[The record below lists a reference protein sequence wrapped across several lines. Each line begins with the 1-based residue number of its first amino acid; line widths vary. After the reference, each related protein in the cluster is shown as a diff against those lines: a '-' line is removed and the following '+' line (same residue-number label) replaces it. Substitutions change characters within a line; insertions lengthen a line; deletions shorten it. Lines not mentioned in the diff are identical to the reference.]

1 MECQDRMGFCLRIKN
16 AMIKLTEKHKNSI
29 IAGLKNTDN
38 MKFNVV
44 FVIKGTNKN
53 VYPYSRCLD
62 DNSEIIFLD
71 SDMNFVHKD
80 DVDCYINLVNTCYY
94 KITLDSN
101 HVWIGQYAIGK
112 DRNGFTNIVR
122 ILFAN
127 NNDNLEKEEFNYLV
141 GFSEYISID
150 DIDEEK
156 IKGIKLVTEEE
167 MDMYSTFKTRVKRLW

>member
-1 MECQDRMGFCLRIKN
+1 M
-16 AMIKLTEKHKNSI
+16 
-29 IAGLKNTDN
+29 
-38 MKFNVV
+38 
-44 FVIKGTNKN
+44 
-53 VYPYSRCLD
+53 D

-94 KITLDSN
+94 KINLDSN

-112 DRNGFTNIVR
+112 DRNGFINIVR
-122 ILFAN
+122 ILFVN
-127 NNDNLEKEEFNYLV
+127 NSDNLEKEEFNYLV
-141 GFSEYISID
+141 GFSEYISMD